1 MESLLSKTQDQYRR
15 NLPFVVYALPESDT
29 INALFQKDDA
39 VYSCHEF
46 TDIGFVFTPFTAK
59 PALFIPEAK
68 SEVFQCTISER
79 ITPIIISSEEN
90 DSEKKTYQTLVNKAI
105 DLISSGGAQKIVTSR
120 RKEIA
125 VPGVDLS
132 VVISR
137 LFGLYP
143 GAFRYVWHHPESGT
157 WCGATPEILLETY
170 GKKFNTMALAG
181 TQTFNA
187 TAKPKWTPKEL
198 NEQEWVVEAITLRLE
213 PITAI
218 LKISNTKNHR
228 AGSLVHLRTDFEGI
242 FNKKVGGLAHLAR
255 ALHPTP
261 AVCGTPREVA
271 KDFILTHEN
280 YDRSYYTG
288 FLGPINT
295 VTGGSHLFVN
305 LRCMKI
311 SDPLAHLF
319 VGGGITEDSQ
329 AEAEWEETQHKL
341 QTMLQVLAPMLSNN
355 N

>member
-1 MESLLSKTQDQYRR
+1 MESLFDKIQDHHHQ
-15 NLPFVVYALPESDT
+15 NLPFVVYALPENDT
-29 INALFQKDDA
+29 INALFQKDNE

-46 TDIGFVFTPFTAK
+46 TDNGFVFAPFADK
-59 PALFIPEAK
+59 PTLFIPEAK
-68 SEVFQCTISER
+68 SEALQFTISER
-79 ITPIIISSEEN
+79 ISPIIISSEEN
-90 DSEKKTYQTLVNKAI
+90 DSEKKNYQALVNKAI
-105 DLISSGGAQKIVTSR
+105 NLISRGGAQKIVTSR
-120 RKEIA
+120 SKEIMMH
-125 VPGVDLS
+125 GFDLS

-143 GAFRYVWHHPESGT
+143 GAFRYVWHHPETGT

-181 TQTFNA
+181 TQTF
-187 TAKPKWTPKEL
+187 TACTEPKWTPKEL
-198 NEQEWVVEAITLRLE
+198 NEQEWVVEAITSRLE
-213 PITAI
+213 PFTSI

-228 AGSLVHLRTDFEGI
+228 AGSLVHLRTDFEGV
-242 FNKKVGGLAHLAR
+242 FNKEVGGLAHLAR

-271 KDFILTHEN
+271 KDFILIHEN

-295 VTGGSHLFVN
+295 VSGKSHLFVN

-311 SDPLAHLF
+311 SDQLAHLF
-319 VGGGITEDSQ
+319 AGGGITEDSQ